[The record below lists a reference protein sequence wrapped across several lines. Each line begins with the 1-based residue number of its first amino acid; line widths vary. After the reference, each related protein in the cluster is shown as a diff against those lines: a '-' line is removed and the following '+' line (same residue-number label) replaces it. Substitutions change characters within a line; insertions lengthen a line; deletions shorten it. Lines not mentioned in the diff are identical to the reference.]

1 MFCNIILVNVRMV
14 ETFLKLLKVSY
25 MEYDSHFSVLPWGVV
40 NIQSEY

>member
-1 MFCNIILVNVRMV
+1 MFCNIILVNVRIV

-25 MEYDSHFSVLPWGVV
+25 MEYDSHFSVPWGVV